1 MKSSA
6 CDSPLGLLWLQHSLC
21 NCDHKHSQPMG
32 KKTFVMTQKKW
43 VRNTLFWLN
52 FYINEKIKEAEVVP
66 KNYINFYFFLKNN
79 FLDAPITN

>member
-1 MKSSA
+1 M
-6 CDSPLGLLWLQHSLC
+6 GE
-21 NCDHKHSQPMG
+21 KH
-32 KKTFVMTQKKW
+32 
-43 VRNTLFWLN
+43 TLFWLN